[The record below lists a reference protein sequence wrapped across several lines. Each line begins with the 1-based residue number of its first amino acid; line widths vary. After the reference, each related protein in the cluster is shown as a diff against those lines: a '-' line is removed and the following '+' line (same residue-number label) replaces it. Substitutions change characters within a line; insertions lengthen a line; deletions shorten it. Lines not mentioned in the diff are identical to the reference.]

1 MKVRCED
8 TKERIKTNHVGSKR
22 QVYPSSSDD
31 ELPSGLCPCIP
42 SPCFIY
48 KGILSRWKR
57 HELSSESDS
66 LVLCRFKD
74 QTNSSC
80 MTTLAFLISEVREIE
95 DLLSSIERDTNV
107 RHDRSRG
114 KLLQLKQ
121 EIMDTLLVRPSEKTE
136 VIQEFMDKIKA
147 YKKKLILVNL
157 ENALNRNDSI
167 YAEPASNTPLDK
179 LLTRN
184 VTIHQNMTDPVS
196 PRSTRYENADKVR
209 YPKKQNVNW
218 PWKCWTRNTFSKDNR
233 HVKSEKRHKRFSN
246 TISGSKK
253 CQAERKGLGVVQSWP
268 AFNPQ
273 EKGRLSELST
283 PFVVEPKIQK
293 ECQTENRGTQEKEN
307 QTSKGSVNQGI
318 SAQSIILKEVLSLPS
333 YKDKGTG
340 SDVMLKP
347 GVSRS
352 ISAQSGSLVLRCEGV
367 TQTKSEVSEVVSINH
382 GSGSEERMKRDFE
395 RHQDSDSELSMKELS
410 EDGDFITTSCSHPS
424 IAILGMTSE
433 SETMDDYDVS
443 SCVEDNQ
450 PLKVRD
456 EGLWYISAKQLCDE
470 MFEQA
475 YIACQ

>member
-8 TKERIKTNHVGSKR
+8 TKERIKTNYAGSKS

-31 ELPSGLCPCIP
+31 ELPGGLCPCIP

-48 KGILSRWKR
+48 KGILSKWKK
-57 HELSSESDS
+57 HDLSSESES
-66 LVLCRFKD
+66 LVLCRFND
-74 QTNSSC
+74 QSNSSC

-95 DLLSSIERDTNV
+95 DLLSSIERDTNI

-121 EIMDTLLVRPSEKTE
+121 EIMDTLLVRSPEKTE

-167 YAEPASNTPLDK
+167 YAESLASNTLLDK

-184 VTIHQNMTDPVS
+184 VTARPDMATQVS
-196 PRSTRYENADKVR
+196 TKCENSDSVKHS
-209 YPKKQNVNW
+209 KKQNVNW
-218 PWKCWTRNTFSKDNR
+218 PWKCWTRNTFSKER
-233 HVKSEKRHKRFSN
+233 GHVKSEKRHKRFSN

-253 CQAERKGLGVVQSWP
+253 CQAERKELGAVHSWP
-268 AFNPQ
+268 VLKPQ
-273 EKGRLSELST
+273 GKEPLPELST
-283 PFVVEPKIQK
+283 PVVVKPKIQK
-293 ECQTENRGTQEKEN
+293 ECKTERKKTHEKEN

-318 SAQSIILKEVLSLPS
+318 SVQSIFLKEIPSSSLF
-333 YKDKGTG
+333 KDKGTG
-340 SDVMLKP
+340 SNVMLRP

-352 ISAQSGSLVLRCEGV
+352 VSAQSGSLVLRCEGV
-367 TQTKSEVSEVVSINH
+367 TQTISDGFEEVSRNYSTGSID
-382 GSGSEERMKRDFE
+382 SERKGSEGPDT
-395 RHQDSDSELSMKELS
+395 SSELLS
-410 EDGDFITTSCSHPS
+410 VKQLTEEEDFLTTSCSHPS
-424 IAILGMTSE
+424 IAVLGMTSE
-433 SETMDDYDVS
+433 SGTMDEYDVS
-443 SCVEDNQ
+443 SCAEENP
-450 PLKVRD
+450 PLKTR
-456 EGLWYISAKQLCDE
+456 ETGLWYLSAKQLCDE